1 MVQERYDEMIALLR
15 RHGES
20 FPMIYG
26 LLDLCSS
33 SVLIFSYFDKPSTA
47 ARRQNVLDAYEIRSI
62 IKQRREND
70 HSISSSLLD
79 QLRYTEHAHIC
90 ISIFRTNEGVYTI
103 FSDFDRTEIIGAL
116 YTREQPKEPPVYSH
130 LFQNGKLVS
139 RER

>member
-103 FSDFDRTEIIGAL
+103 FSDFDR
-116 YTREQPKEPPVYSH
+116 
-130 LFQNGKLVS
+130 
-139 RER
+139 

>member
-20 FPMIYG
+20 FPIIYE
-26 LLDLCSS
+26 LLNLCSS

-47 ARRQNVLDAYEIRSI
+47 ARRQNVLEAFEIRSI
-62 IKQRREND
+62 IKQQREND
-70 HSISSSLLD
+70 YSISSSLLD
-79 QLRYTEHAHIC
+79 QLRDTEHAYIC
-90 ISIFRTNEGVYTI
+90 ISIFRTNHGVYTI
-103 FSDFDRTEIIGAL
+103 FSDFERTEIIGTL
-116 YTREQPKEPPVYSH
+116 YTSEQPKEPPVYSH

>member
-1 MVQERYDEMIALLR
+1 MVQERYDEMITLLR

-20 FPMIYG
+20 FPIIYE

-33 SVLIFSYFDKPSTA
+33 SVLIFSYFNKPSIAT
-47 ARRQNVLDAYEIRSI
+47 RRQNVLDAYEIRSI

-70 HSISSSLLD
+70 YSISSSLLEH
-79 QLRYTEHAHIC
+79 LRDTAFTHIC
-90 ISIFRTNEGVYTI
+90 VSIFRTNHGVYTI